1 MSLPWIEPAKSD
13 TVGVRMR
20 GLLILVALVGC
31 KSEAKDQG
39 TPRDK
44 PVEPGGKLAGVWPDK
59 FVCESI
65 TTTEALGPILGGTA
79 RQIDNP
85 APVPRGIA
93 HPCVYEVSTGQM
105 TDAGVAINTVYTY
118 DFDCRDNY
126 KKTADAL
133 FAAYT
138 KQNADLVQEFD
149 RQADAGLMKPNDAG
163 IEYHRPGE
171 SSEVQ
176 VGAKALD
183 HHGQGLL
190 FIDDDAPCYVRVIG
204 PDATARLEL
213 AKMIAK
219 NLTVQNAPMT
229 PRALK

>member
-1 MSLPWIEPAKSD
+1 VSLRWIDRGKFD

-20 GLLILVALVGC
+20 RFLIVVALVSC
-31 KSEAKDQG
+31 KPEAKDAA
-39 TPRDK
+39 PKDK
-44 PVEPGGKLAGVWPDK
+44 PVEPGQKLAGVWPDK
-59 FVCESI
+59 FECDSI

-79 RQIDNP
+79 RAIDNP

-93 HPCVYEVSTGQM
+93 HPCVYEVSTGNV
-105 TDAGVAINTVYTY
+105 TDAGVPINTVWTY

-126 KKTADAL
+126 KKTADQL
-133 FAAYT
+133 FEAYK
-138 KQNADLVQEFD
+138 KQNADLVAEFD

-171 SSEVQ
+171 STEVQ

-204 PDATARLEL
+204 PDAAGRLEL
-213 AKMIAK
+213 AKMVAK

>member
-1 MSLPWIEPAKSD
+1 
-13 TVGVRMR
+13 MR
-20 GLLILVALVGC
+20 RFLIVVALVAC
-31 KSEAKDQG
+31 KSEAKDEG
-39 TPRDK
+39 PRDK
-44 PVEPGGKLAGVWPDK
+44 PVEPGAKLAGVWPDK
-59 FVCESI
+59 FDCKSI
-65 TTTEALGPILGGTA
+65 TTVEVLNPILGGTA

-85 APVPRGIA
+85 APVPRGVA

-105 TDAGVAINTVYTY
+105 TDAGVAISVVYSY

-138 KQNADLVQEFD
+138 KQNAELVQEFD

-171 SSEVQ
+171 SHEVQ

-190 FIDDDAPCYVRVIG
+190 FIDDDAPCYVRVVG

-213 AKMIAK
+213 AKLIAK
-219 NLTVQNAPMT
+219 NLTLENAPMT

>member
-1 MSLPWIEPAKSD
+1 MSLRWIEPTKFD

-20 GLLILVALVGC
+20 RLLIVLALVGC
-31 KSEAKDQG
+31 SSDKDNAK
-39 TPRDK
+39 PVRDK
-44 PVEPGGKLAGVWPDK
+44 PVESTSKLAGVWPDK
-59 FVCESI
+59 FVCDSI
-65 TTTEALGPILGGTA
+65 TTVEALGPILGGTVRA
-79 RQIDNP
+79 IDNP
-85 APVPRGIA
+85 APVSRGIA

-105 TDAGVAINTVYTY
+105 TDAGVAINVIYTY

-126 KKTADAL
+126 KKTADQL
-133 FAAYT
+133 FEVY
-138 KQNADLVQEFD
+138 KRQNADLVQEFD

-163 IEYHRPGE
+163 IQYHRPGE

-204 PDATARLEL
+204 PDANGRLEL
-213 AKMIAK
+213 AKMVAK
-219 NLTVQNAPMT
+219 NLTYLNAPMT
-229 PRALK
+229 PRAIK

>member
-1 MSLPWIEPAKSD
+1 MH
-13 TVGVRMR
+13 R
-20 GLLILVALVGC
+20 LLIVFTLVGC
-31 KSEAKDQG
+31 KSEAKDEAR
-39 TPRDK
+39 PRDK
-44 PVEPGGKLAGVWPDK
+44 PVEPVTQLAGVWPDK
-59 FVCESI
+59 FQCSSI
-65 TTTEALGPILGGTA
+65 TSTEALGPLLGGTA

-85 APVPRGIA
+85 APVPRGVA
-93 HPCVYEVSTGQM
+93 HPCVYEVSTGNI
-105 TDAGVAINTVYTY
+105 TDAGVPINTVWTY

-133 FAAYT
+133 FDAYK
-138 KQNADLVQEFD
+138 KQNADQVAEFD

-171 SSEVQ
+171 ASDVQ

-190 FIDDDAPCYVRVIG
+190 FIDDDAPCYVRVVG
-204 PDATARLEL
+204 PDAAARLEL

-219 NLTVQNAPMT
+219 NLTMQTAPMT
-229 PRALK
+229 PRPLK

>member
-1 MSLPWIEPAKSD
+1 
-13 TVGVRMR
+13 MR
-20 GLLILVALVGC
+20 RFLIVVALVAC
-31 KSEAKDQG
+31 KSEAKDDGQ
-39 TPRDK
+39 PRDK
-44 PVEPGGKLAGVWPDK
+44 PVEPGAKLAGVWPDK
-59 FVCESI
+59 FECNSI
-65 TTTEALGPILGGTA
+65 TTVETLNPILGGAA

-85 APVPRGIA
+85 APVPRGVA

-105 TDAGVAINTVYTY
+105 TDAGVAISVVYSY

-133 FAAYT
+133 FEQYT

-163 IEYHRPGE
+163 IEYRRPGE
-171 SSEVQ
+171 SREVE

-213 AKMIAK
+213 AKMVAK
-219 NLTVQNAPMT
+219 NLTIQNAPMT